1 MKGRV
6 PNRRRNFLVD
16 TQIQGRFVL
25 FLIFFLIGYNILT
38 KLLQKLATQMDFTI
52 FVPIYLLV
60 MALYIGLIGIF
71 YSHKLA
77 GPLYKINQILGEIA
91 RGDLFF
97 NIYCRKENDQ
107 VIKDISS
114 SINTTIDDFRDSIRG
129 IESAIAALGRE
140 TEGLKDKI
148 WCRRHELPE
157 IMQHVDT
164 LREKEKELQE
174 LIKNYKVR

>member
-1 MKGRV
+1 MTGRV

-16 TQIQGRFVL
+16 AQIQGRFVL

-38 KLLQKLATQMDFTI
+38 GLLHKLASQIEFPV
-52 FVPIYLLV
+52 FVPIYLAI
-60 MALYIGLIGIF
+60 MALYIGLVGIF

-77 GPLYKINQILGEIA
+77 GPLYKISQILGEIA

-97 NIYCRKENDQ
+97 NIHCRKENDQ
-107 VIKDISS
+107 VIKEISS
-114 SINTTIDDFRDSIRG
+114 NLNTTINDFRDSIRG
-129 IESAIAALGRE
+129 IETAVATLSRE

-164 LREKEKELQE
+164 IREKEKELQE

>member
-16 TQIQGRFVL
+16 AQIQGRFVL

-38 KLLQKLATQMDFTI
+38 VLLRKLALQIELPI
-52 FVPIYLLV
+52 FVPIYLAA
-60 MALYIGLIGIF
+60 MALYVGLTGIF
-71 YSHKLA
+71 YSHRLA
-77 GPLYKINQILGEIA
+77 GPLYKIKQILGEVA

-114 SINTTIDDFRDSIRG
+114 GINETVNGFRDSVRE
-129 IESAIAALGRE
+129 IESSVASLKKEAD
-140 TEGLKDKI
+140 GLRDKL
-148 WCRRHELPE
+148 WCKRNEIPE
-157 IMQHVDT
+157 IMEHIEAI
-164 LREKEKELQE
+164 RRKEEELE
-174 LIKNYKVR
+174 EVVKKYKVR